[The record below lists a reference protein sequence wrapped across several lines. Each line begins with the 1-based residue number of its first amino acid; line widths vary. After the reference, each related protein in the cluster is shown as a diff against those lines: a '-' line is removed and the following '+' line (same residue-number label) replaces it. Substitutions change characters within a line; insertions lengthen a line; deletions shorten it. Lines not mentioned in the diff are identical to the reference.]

1 MDKFILLDVLFLYR
15 KTTSW
20 YDTCI
25 MSKNIVYTITF
36 RWIASPLTDTL
47 DTIFKGGHLR
57 TIMPSLVP
65 SSTVDSEEKIYF
77 SYVQLN
83 CAVIAFLDD
92 GRQIQI
98 LKGTTLGLLWPRLLS
113 FGPVVSEEEI
123 CICKKMGLPRTQQD
137 TTAAIYSSWYT
148 LSLQN

>member
-1 MDKFILLDVLFLYR
+1 VYSGFRGEDLFLVGSYVQLNCVQWFQR
-15 KTTSW
+15 RRSISRRALCSTKL
-20 YDTCI
+20 C
-25 MSKNIVYTITF
+25 
-36 RWIASPLTDTL
+36 
-47 DTIFKGGHLR
+47 
-57 TIMPSLVP
+57 
-65 SSTVDSEEKIYF
+65 TVDSEEKIYF

-113 FGPVVSEEEI
+113 FGPVVSEEKI